1 MGDHA
6 FLSRPATGAV
16 VGSRIRELRTSRGL
30 TLARLAELTG
40 LSTGLISQ
48 VERDITDPSLET
60 LRRVA
65 RALDLPLFS
74 LFRDE
79 DQASSV
85 VVRADRR
92 IRVASPHGHISYARV
107 SPGAGRLE
115 LLEGTLEP
123 GGESSPE
130 PWSHPSEEC
139 VVVLEGRVVVEVGAD
154 KHDLREG
161 DSCYFDSRSPHRYV
175 NPDVSTAR
183 FLVAVTP
190 PSY

>member
-1 MGDHA
+1 M
-6 FLSRPATGAV
+6 SQ
-16 VGSRIRELRTSRGL
+16 GL
-30 TLARLAELTG
+30 TLARLAEVTG
-40 LSTGLISQ
+40 LSTALISQ

-65 RALDLPLFS
+65 RALDVPLFS
-74 LFRDE
+74 LFQGD
-79 DQASSV
+79 AAA

-92 IRVASPHGHISYARV
+92 MLVTSPHGHITYARV
-107 SPGAGRLE
+107 SPGSGRLE

-123 GGESSPE
+123 GGASSPE

-139 VVVLEGRVVVEVGAD
+139 VVVLEGRVVVEVAD
-154 KHDLREG
+154 DRHELDEG

-175 NPDVSTAR
+175 NPYDAVAR
-183 FLVAVTP
+183 FLLAVTP

>member
-1 MGDHA
+1 MFSFSPVA
-6 FLSRPATGAV
+6 LAV
-16 VGSRIRELRTSRGL
+16 VGSRIRELRGSRGF

-40 LSTGLISQ
+40 LSKGLISQ

-60 LRRVA
+60 LRRIA

-74 LFRDE
+74 LFREDE
-79 DQASSV
+79 QASSV

-107 SPGAGRLE
+107 SPGVGRLE
-115 LLEGTLEP
+115 VLEGTLEP
-123 GGESSPE
+123 GGESSPQ

-139 VVVLEGRVVVEVGAD
+139 VVVLEGRVVVEVGD
-154 KHDLREG
+154 EKHELLEG